1 MRKNLKEARAAAGL
15 TQQVIEVKG
24 QRVLT
29 TRQIA
34 KRRGE
39 ILP

>member
-1 MRKNLKEARAAAGL
+1 MMDNL
-15 TQQVIEVKG
+15 QVIEVKG

-39 ILP
+39 ILK